1 LKTIR
6 YSPSAV
12 AALRVDMSVLS
23 RKLIYDRLALPVT
36 DRRSLV
42 VTPILERQKVFD
54 SDSLDLRLG
63 SYFLLPRT
71 PPQAYLHPGSDP
83 SEHSN
88 LRVHIPIGRYLVVPA
103 HQTVLGATLE
113 FIKLPYDVSGQILT
127 KSSVARTF
135 IVIETAPWIHPN
147 YRGCLTL
154 EIANVS
160 NTPVLLYPGLPIAQL
175 ILLHVRGAKP
185 ASVLTGTYFGP
196 IYPEPPPPKHLVQQF
211 RNIGVDNPVVP
222 GST

>member
-1 LKTIR
+1 M
-6 YSPSAV
+6 A
-12 AALRVDMSVLS
+12 VLS
-23 RKLIYDRLALPVT
+23 KKRIGERLSLPIT
-36 DRRSLV
+36 DKRSLA
-42 VTPILERQKVFD
+42 VTPILDRKDAFD
-54 SDSLDLRLG
+54 TDSLDLRLG

-71 PPQAYLHPGSDP
+71 PPQPYLHPGSRP
-83 SEHSN
+83 AEHSN
-88 LRVHIPIGRYLVVPA
+88 LRVHIPIEKYLVVPA

-160 NTPVLLYPGLPIAQL
+160 NTPVLLYPGFLSPSLFFCRWMAQSPHQFWRGHTLGLFIPNPHRRKISKL
-175 ILLHVRGAKP
+175 ISAELG
-185 ASVLTGTYFGP
+185 
-196 IYPEPPPPKHLVQQF
+196 
-211 RNIGVDNPVVP
+211 
-222 GST
+222 